1 MARKPNRTGRDPSDH
16 YTQLFRRTLET
27 PAWAALSTTA
37 QAIYPFLKLEWHGP
51 KANNNGRIQL
61 SVRQAAARVG
71 VGINAAARG
80 FHDLQAKGLIVVKTL
95 GALGIEGEA
104 RGPSFE
110 ITELPLPGANR
121 PVGRRLYENWRMGQ
135 DLPVA
140 MHNVNNPNGKNGRK
154 IPSSKQGRS
163 YLQNGDV
170 GQNPVTKLKTAHPQN
185 SDVGG
190 ISARGTVIEMK
201 TSLITIPRAKNM
213 VPDLSV
219 IAEIHLCPMLANR
232 SVGMA

>member
-27 PAWAALSTTA
+27 PAWAAFSNTA
-37 QAIYPFLKLEWHGP
+37 QAIYPFLKFEWHGP
-51 KANNNGRIQL
+51 RNNNNGRIQL
-61 SVRQAAARVG
+61 SVRQAAACIG

-80 FHDLQAKGLIVVKTL
+80 FHDLQAKGFIEVKTM

-110 ITELPLPGANR
+110 ITELPMPGVERSVA
-121 PVGRRLYENWRMGQ
+121 RRLFEGWHKGK
-135 DLPVA
+135 DFPIT
-140 MHNVNNPNGKNGRK
+140 MHYVNNPIGLNGRK
-154 IPSSKQGRS
+154 IPSSKQRRS

-185 SDVGG
+185 SDVGA
-190 ISARGTVIEMK
+190 ISPGGTVIDMK
-201 TSLITIPRAKNM
+201 TSLITIPRAKNAA
-213 VPDLSV
+213 PDLSV
-219 IAEIHLCPMLANR
+219 MAEMNFARCWQIAA
-232 SVGMA
+232 

>member
-1 MARKPNRTGRDPSDH
+1 MARRPNRTGRDPSDH
-16 YTQLFRRTLET
+16 FTQLFRRTLET

-51 KANNNGRIQL
+51 RANNNGRIQL
-61 SVRQAAARVG
+61 SVRQAAAMIG
-71 VGINAAARG
+71 IGINAAARG
-80 FHDLQAKGLIVVKTL
+80 FHDLQAKGFIVVKTL

-110 ITELPLPGANR
+110 ITELPLPGAIR
-121 PVGRRLYENWRMGQ
+121 PVGRRLYEHWRMGQ

-154 IPSSKQGRS
+154 IPSSNQRRS

-170 GQNPVTKLKTAHPQN
+170 GQKPVTKMKTARLQN
-185 SDVGG
+185 SDVGT
-190 ISARGTVIEMK
+190 ISALGTVIEMK
-201 TSLITIPRAKNM
+201 TSLITIPRAKNV
-213 VPDLSV
+213 VPNLSI
-219 IAEIHLCPMLANR
+219 IAEMNLCPLLAHR